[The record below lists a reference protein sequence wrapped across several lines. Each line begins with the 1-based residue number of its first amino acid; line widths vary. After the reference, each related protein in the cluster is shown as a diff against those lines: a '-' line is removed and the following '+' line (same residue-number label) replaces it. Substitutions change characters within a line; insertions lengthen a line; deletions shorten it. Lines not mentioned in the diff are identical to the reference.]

1 MLLIDERPEEMARNV
16 KAEVVA
22 STFDEQA
29 SRHVKVAEMELGRQK
44 RMVECGHDVVIFLDS
59 ITRLA
64 RVPDN
69 SVQPASG
76 KVLSEVS
83 TPMCCTSRFKL
94 CFFGAARNTG

>member
-1 MLLIDERPEEMARNV
+1 MMLLIDERPEEVTEMARNS

-29 SRHVKVAEMELGRQK
+29 SRHVKVAEMVLDK
-44 RMVECGHDVVIFLDS
+44 ATRMVECGHDVVIFLAS

-64 RVPDN
+64 RAYN

-76 KVLSEVS
+76 
-83 TPMCCTSRFKL
+83 
-94 CFFGAARNTG
+94 